1 MRYSQLLS
9 HTISI
14 DNTRAKTTT
23 SLEES
28 ETKFYDFGLH
38 KTVDRTKKHEPGKKN
53 MINWTSPKLKTSVFK
68 RLMRIKRIATYW
80 VNMLENRI
88 SDHPPKNEYRIYK
101 NFKRKKAIKMAIQ
114 CAKVCKNCL

>member
-14 DNTRAKTTT
+14 DNTRAKTT

-28 ETKFYDFGLH
+28 ETKFYDFGLL

-53 MINWTSPKLKTSVFK
+53 I
-68 RLMRIKRIATYW
+68 
-80 VNMLENRI
+80 
-88 SDHPPKNEYRIYK
+88 
-101 NFKRKKAIKMAIQ
+101 
-114 CAKVCKNCL
+114 